1 MGVYVVEANHIV
13 DLEGFS
19 CSMLIIKAKRA
30 LDQLKSGEILELHT
44 NDKGSLNDLKAWTKS
59 VGHELLK
66 IEKEN
71 GKLKFWIK
79 RA

>member
-1 MGVYVVEANHIV
+1 METNHIV

-19 CSMLIIKAKRA
+19 CSMLIIKTKKA
-30 LDQLKSGEILELHT
+30 LDELQSGEILELHT

-66 IEKEN
+66 TEEEN